1 MQRQSTHP
9 ANASESTDKPYWRF
23 VAAAMLGATM
33 MLTTACGQDRLAS
46 TSGEAFEAQPAA
58 KLSAAADSAEPA
70 SAVETVGE
78 FEKDVAGE
86 PQPTETGP
94 TEIRREVVYTAET
107 NIEVDNATATANALR
122 KSVIDGGGYVLQDE
136 RYEGSARMVL
146 RMKPSQFDATLAGL
160 AKTGKVRSQS
170 VNASDVT
177 ANMVD
182 LEARLKS
189 ATISRDRLRALLN
202 GAARIDD
209 IIKLETELSAREAT
223 VEQLQGQLN
232 VIRNQVGFATINV
245 SLSERSVAVVND
257 TNTTPTEGFQNGWVA
272 LRNFGEGLLVFLAT
286 IAVWLPLLLIGA
298 FLLRFTGRRWRK
310 KHPVKPTPTWTPAGQ
325 PGPATSA
332 TSATSG
338 TSATLVTPLA
348 PIVPPTESPLAAS
361 SEATIGS

>member
-1 MQRQSTHP
+1 MMNDHDSCSTHP
-9 ANASESTDKPYWRF
+9 RPTQRWPRPTQRWRW
-23 VAAAMLGATM
+23 VAAAALGATLL
-33 MLTTACGQDRLAS
+33 LTTGCGQDQ
-46 TSGEAFEAQPAA
+46 AFSQDVWAISDTVPAA
-58 KLSAAADSAEPA
+58 EFDGESAQKLGVTGDAD
-70 SAVETVGE
+70 T
-78 FEKDVAGE
+78 FKKDVSGE
-86 PQPTETGP
+86 PQPTEPGP

-202 GAARIDD
+202 GAAKIDD
-209 IIKLETELSAREAT
+209 IIKLETELSTREAT

-245 SLSERSVAVVND
+245 SLTERSVAVVND

-286 IAVWLPLLLIGA
+286 VAVWIPLLLIGV
-298 FLLRFTGRRWRK
+298 FLLRLTGRRWRK
-310 KHPVKPTPTWTPAGQ
+310 KHPKKPTATWTPYVPTNPTA
-325 PGPATSA
+325 SA
-332 TSATSG
+332 AS
-338 TSATLVTPLA
+338 V
-348 PIVPPTESPLAAS
+348 IVGPTETS
-361 SEATIGS
+361 SDVSTSSQAESTVGS